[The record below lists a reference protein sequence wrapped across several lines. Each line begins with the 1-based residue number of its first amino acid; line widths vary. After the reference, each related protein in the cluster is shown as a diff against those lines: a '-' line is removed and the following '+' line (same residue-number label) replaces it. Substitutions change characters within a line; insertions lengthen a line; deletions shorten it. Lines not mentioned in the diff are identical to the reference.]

1 MGNVWGAAV
10 ADIQLTSTFNKRFC
24 FLLYVIDNYSKYAW
38 VSLLKV
44 TKGIAITNDF
54 QKILDNSNCKPIKIW
69 VDKGSEFYNRSMKSW
84 LQDIDVKMYSTY
96 N

>member
-10 ADIQLTSTFNKRFC
+10 ADMQLTSTFNKRFC

-54 QKILDNSNCKPIKIW
+54 QKI
-69 VDKGSEFYNRSMKSW
+69 
-84 LQDIDVKMYSTY
+84 
-96 N
+96 

>member
-1 MGNVWGAAV
+1 MGNVWAAAL
-10 ADIQLTSTFNKRFC
+10 ADMELTSTFNKRFC

-38 VSLLKV
+38 ASLLKV
-44 TKGIAITNDF
+44 TKAVAITNDF
-54 QKILDNSNCKPIKIW
+54 EKFLDEPNCKPIKIW
-69 VDKGSEFYNRSMKSW
+69 VDKGSEFYNRSMKSL